1 MKAVNRTTKITNQ
14 VEFLDTVLN
23 NIHDIIMVIDAHSY
37 RILGG
42 NKAFLKSFGL
52 TETQAKEKTCYEV
65 THRQSYPCKP
75 PHDICPLEIANE
87 TGKPSVVEHVH
98 FGKKGEAI
106 NVEISAFPVK
116 DKTGKVKQII
126 HVSRDITDRKKV
138 EEQLKD
144 ALQSLRKALGGTI
157 EVIALTVEMK
167 DPFTAGHQ
175 KRVANLARAIATEM
189 KLPPEQIDGIR
200 IAGAIHDIG
209 KISVPSE
216 ILSKP
221 SQLSTIEFEIIRNH
235 PSAGYQI
242 LKEIDFPWPVAKII
256 LQHHERIN
264 GSGYPAGIT
273 GKDIVLEA
281 KVLAVA
287 DVVEAMA
294 SHRPYRPALA
304 INKALKEVSQNKGTL
319 YDEQAVNACLRLF
332 TKKNFKLDS
341 A

>member
-1 MKAVNRTTKITNQ
+1 METSAHKEKQFTNQ
-14 VEFLDTVLN
+14 TEFLDTILN
-23 NIHDIIMVIDAHSY
+23 NIHDIIMVIDVNDY
-37 RILGG
+37 RILGC

-52 TETQAKEKTCYEV
+52 TEAGAKKKTCYEV
-65 THRQSYPCKP
+65 THRQAYPCKP
-75 PHDICPLEIANE
+75 PHDICPLGLALK

-98 FGKKGEAI
+98 FGEKGEVI
-106 NVEISAFPVK
+106 NVEIAAYPVK
-116 DKTGKVKQII
+116 DKSGKVGQII
-126 HVSRDITDRKKV
+126 HVSKDITDRKRV
-138 EEQLKD
+138 EQQLKD
-144 ALQSLRKALGGTI
+144 ALESLRKALGGTI

-189 KLPPEQIDGIR
+189 KLSAEQIDGIR

-235 PSAGYQI
+235 PKAGYQI
-242 LKEIDFPWPVAKII
+242 LKEIEFPWPVAKII

-273 GKDIVLEA
+273 GKEIVLEA

-294 SHRPYRPALA
+294 SHRPYRPALG
-304 INKALKEVSQNKGTL
+304 ISESLKEISQNKGIL
-319 YDEQAVNACLRLF
+319 FDEQAVRACLRLF
-332 TKKNFKLDS
+332 TKKKFKLDY
-341 A
+341 